1 MSEKYLPERNKLKEN
16 FYEIY
21 KTIVFYIYIYII
33 NNTLIMNIY
42 MNTQKFNR

>member
-1 MSEKYLPERNKLKEN
+1 MSEKYLPEGNKLKEN

-21 KTIVFYIYIYII
+21 KTIVLYIYIY
-33 NNTLIMNIY
+33 NTLIMNIY